1 MQKSRSRRI
10 PTPAQNSPSPQC
22 HPEARA
28 EPIPIWQPRFYDFNL
43 WTEHKRVEKLR
54 YTHRNPLK
62 RGLVQ
67 EPEQWPW
74 SSFRCYKYGD
84 APCAFGA

>member
-1 MQKSRSRRI
+1 M
-10 PTPAQNSPSPQC
+10 PV
-22 HPEARA
+22 
-28 EPIPIWQPRFYDFNL
+28 WQPRFYDFNV

-54 YTHRNPLK
+54 YMHRNPVK

-74 SSFRCYKYGD
+74 STFRYYQYGETRLVRVND
-84 APCAFGA
+84 CDLMRMSVSKPAV